1 MKDKK
6 GISLRISED
15 LLKEFD
21 DWLSLFLE
29 KGYEFNRSD
38 AISAIL
44 SEYIDKMETTAH
56 MESVKTSAYDLKLLI
71 DYYYDDYNLVRRR
84 SNGM

>member
-6 GISLRISED
+6 GINLRISED
-15 LLKEFD
+15 LLKELD

-29 KGYEFNRSD
+29 NGYDINRSD
-38 AISAIL
+38 AISAIV
-44 SEYIDKMETTAH
+44 SEYIEQMETTAH

-71 DYYYDDYNLVRRR
+71 DYYYDNYNLVRRR
-84 SNGM
+84 SNGS

>member
-1 MKDKK
+1 MNDKK
-6 GISLRISED
+6 GINLRISED

-21 DWLSLFLE
+21 EWLSLFLE
-29 KGYEFNRSD
+29 KGYEINRSD

-44 SEYIDKMETTAH
+44 SEYMDKMETTAH

-71 DYYYDDYNLVRRR
+71 DYYYNDYNLVRRR
-84 SNGM
+84 SNGS

>member
-6 GISLRISED
+6 GINLRISED

-21 DWLSLFLE
+21 DWLSLFLKE
-29 KGYEFNRSD
+29 GYDINRSD

-44 SEYIDKMETTAH
+44 SEYMERMESTAH

-84 SNGM
+84 SNGS

>member
-6 GISLRISED
+6 GINLRISED

-21 DWLSLFLE
+21 EWLSLFLE
-29 KGYEFNRSD
+29 EGYEFNRSD

-84 SNGM
+84 SNGS

>member
-6 GISLRISED
+6 GINLRISEE

-44 SEYIDKMETTAH
+44 SEYVDQMETTAH

-84 SNGM
+84 SNGS

>member
-6 GISLRISED
+6 GINLRISED

-29 KGYEFNRSD
+29 NGYEINRSD

-44 SEYIDKMETTAH
+44 SEYIEQMETTAH

-71 DYYYDDYNLVRRR
+71 DYYYDNYNLVRRR
-84 SNGM
+84 SNGS

>member
-6 GISLRISED
+6 GINLRISED

-29 KGYEFNRSD
+29 NGYDINRSD

-44 SEYIDKMETTAH
+44 SEYMERMETTAH

-71 DYYYDDYNLVRRR
+71 DYYYDNYNLVRRR
-84 SNGM
+84 SNGS

>member
-6 GISLRISED
+6 GINLRISEE

-56 MESVKTSAYDLKLLI
+56 IESVKTSAYDLKLLI

-84 SNGM
+84 SNGS

>member
-1 MKDKK
+1 MVKF
-6 GISLRISED
+6 IS
-15 LLKEFD
+15 
-21 DWLSLFLE
+21 W
-29 KGYEFNRSD
+29 KGYEINRSD

-56 MESVKTSAYDLKLLI
+56 IESVKTSAYDLKLLI

-84 SNGM
+84 SNGSWINIQRHWKQ

>member
-6 GISLRISED
+6 GINLRISED

-29 KGYEFNRSD
+29 KGYEINRSD

-56 MESVKTSAYDLKLLI
+56 IESVKTSAYDLKLLI
-71 DYYYDDYNLVRRR
+71 DYYYGNYNLVRRR
-84 SNGM
+84 SNGS

>member
-6 GISLRISED
+6 GINLRISED

-44 SEYIDKMETTAH
+44 SEYIGKMETTAH

-71 DYYYDDYNLVRRR
+71 DYYYDDYNLVQRR

>member
-6 GISLRISED
+6 GINLRISED

-21 DWLSLFLE
+21 EWLSLFLKE
-29 KGYEFNRSD
+29 GYDINRSD

-44 SEYIDKMETTAH
+44 SEYMEQMEATAH
-56 MESVKTSAYDLKLLI
+56 MQSVKTSAYDLKLLI
-71 DYYYDDYNLVRRR
+71 DYYYDDYNLVKRR
-84 SNGM
+84 SNGS

>member
-6 GISLRISED
+6 GMNLRISEE
-15 LLKEFD
+15 LLKDFD

-29 KGYEFNRSD
+29 KGYEINRSD

-84 SNGM
+84 SNGS

>member
-6 GISLRISED
+6 GINLRISED

-21 DWLSLFLE
+21 EWLSLFLE
-29 KGYEFNRSD
+29 KGYEINRSD

-71 DYYYDDYNLVRRR
+71 DYYYDNYNLVRRR
-84 SNGM
+84 SNGS

>member
-1 MKDKK
+1 MNDKY
-6 GISLRISED
+6 GINLRISEE

-21 DWLSLFLE
+21 EWLSLFLE
-29 KGYEFNRSD
+29 KGYEINRSD

-44 SEYIDKMETTAH
+44 SEYMDKMETTAH

-84 SNGM
+84 SNGS

>member
-6 GISLRISED
+6 GINLRISED

-29 KGYEFNRSD
+29 NGYDINRSD

-44 SEYIDKMETTAH
+44 SEYVDQMETTAH
-56 MESVKTSAYDLKLLI
+56 MESLKTSAYDLKLLI
-71 DYYYDDYNLVRRR
+71 DYYYDNYNLVRRR
-84 SNGM
+84 SNGS

>member
-6 GISLRISED
+6 GINLRISED

-29 KGYEFNRSD
+29 KGYEINRSD

-56 MESVKTSAYDLKLLI
+56 IESVKTSAYDLKLLI

-84 SNGM
+84 SNGS

>member
-1 MKDKK
+1 LKDKK
-6 GISLRISED
+6 GINLRISED

-21 DWLSLFLE
+21 EWLSLFLE
-29 KGYEFNRSD
+29 KGYEINRSD

-44 SEYIDKMETTAH
+44 SEYIEQMETTAH

-71 DYYYDDYNLVRRR
+71 DYYYNNYNLVRRR
-84 SNGM
+84 SNGS

>member
-6 GISLRISED
+6 GINLRISED

-21 DWLSLFLE
+21 EWLSLFLE
-29 KGYEFNRSD
+29 KGYEINRSD

-56 MESVKTSAYDLKLLI
+56 IESVKTSAYDLKLLI
-71 DYYYDDYNLVRRR
+71 YYYYDNYNLVRRR
-84 SNGM
+84 SNGS

>member
-1 MKDKK
+1 M
-6 GISLRISED
+6 
-15 LLKEFD
+15 LKEFD

-71 DYYYDDYNLVRRR
+71 DYYYDNYNLVRRR
-84 SNGM
+84 SNGS

>member
-6 GISLRISED
+6 GINLRISED

-21 DWLSLFLE
+21 EWLSLFLE
-29 KGYEFNRSD
+29 KGYEINRSD

-56 MESVKTSAYDLKLLI
+56 MESVKTSAHDLKLLI

-84 SNGM
+84 SNGS

>member
-6 GISLRISED
+6 GINLRISED

-29 KGYEFNRSD
+29 KGYEINRSD

-44 SEYIDKMETTAH
+44 SEYIDKIETTAH
-56 MESVKTSAYDLKLLI
+56 IESVKTSAYDLKLLI
-71 DYYYDDYNLVRRR
+71 DYYYDNYNLVRRR
-84 SNGM
+84 SNGS

>member
-6 GISLRISED
+6 GINLRISED

-29 KGYEFNRSD
+29 KGYEINRSD

-44 SEYIDKMETTAH
+44 SEYVDQMETTAH

-71 DYYYDDYNLVRRR
+71 DYCYDDYNLVRRR
-84 SNGM
+84 SNGS

>member
-6 GISLRISED
+6 GINLRVSED

-21 DWLSLFLE
+21 EWLSLFLKE
-29 KGYEFNRSD
+29 GYEFNRSD
-38 AISAIL
+38 AIAAIL
-44 SEYIDKMETTAH
+44 NEYMERMETTAH

-84 SNGM
+84 SNGS

>member
-6 GISLRISED
+6 GINLRISED

-29 KGYEFNRSD
+29 KGYDINRSD

-71 DYYYDDYNLVRRR
+71 DYYYDNYNLVRRR
-84 SNGM
+84 SNGS

>member
-6 GISLRISED
+6 GINLRISED

-21 DWLSLFLE
+21 EWLSLFLE
-29 KGYEFNRSD
+29 KGYEINRSD

-44 SEYIDKMETTAH
+44 SEYIEQMETTAH

-71 DYYYDDYNLVRRR
+71 DYYYNNYNLVRRR
-84 SNGM
+84 SNGS

>member
-6 GISLRISED
+6 GINLRISED

-29 KGYEFNRSD
+29 NGYEINRSD
-38 AISAIL
+38 AISAML
-44 SEYIDKMETTAH
+44 SEYMNKMETTAH

-84 SNGM
+84 SNGS

>member
-6 GISLRISED
+6 GINLRISED

-21 DWLSLFLE
+21 EWLSLFLE
-29 KGYEFNRSD
+29 KGYDINRSD

-56 MESVKTSAYDLKLLI
+56 IESVKTSAYDLKLLI
-71 DYYYDDYNLVRRR
+71 DYYYDDYNLVKRR
-84 SNGM
+84 SNGS

>member
-1 MKDKK
+1 MNDKK
-6 GISLRISED
+6 GINLRISED

-29 KGYEFNRSD
+29 KGYKINRSD

-44 SEYIDKMETTAH
+44 SDYIDQMETTAH
-56 MESVKTSAYDLKLLI
+56 MESVKLSAYDLKLLI
-71 DYYYDDYNLVRRR
+71 DTYYDDYNLVRRR
-84 SNGM
+84 SNGS

>member
-6 GISLRISED
+6 GINLRISED

-29 KGYEFNRSD
+29 KGYDINRSD

-71 DYYYDDYNLVRRR
+71 DYYYDDYNLVKRRG
-84 SNGM
+84 NGS

>member
-6 GISLRISED
+6 GINLRISED

-29 KGYEFNRSD
+29 KGYEINRSD

-44 SEYIDKMETTAH
+44 SEYMMQMEITAH
-56 MESVKTSAYDLKLLI
+56 MASVKTSAYDLEVLI
-71 DYYYDDYNLVRRR
+71 DTYYDDYNLVRRR
-84 SNGM
+84 SNGS

>member
-6 GISLRISED
+6 GINLRISED

-21 DWLSLFLE
+21 SWLSLFLE
-29 KGYEFNRSD
+29 KGYDINRSD

-44 SEYIDKMETTAH
+44 SEYIEQMETTAH

-71 DYYYDDYNLVRRR
+71 DYYYDNYNLVRRR
-84 SNGM
+84 SNGS

>member
-6 GISLRISED
+6 GINLRISED

-29 KGYEFNRSD
+29 KGYDINRSD

-44 SEYIDKMETTAH
+44 SEYIEQMETTAH

-71 DYYYDDYNLVRRR
+71 DYYYDNYNLVRRR
-84 SNGM
+84 GNGS

>member
-6 GISLRISED
+6 GINLRISEE

-29 KGYEFNRSD
+29 KGYDINRSD

-44 SEYIDKMETTAH
+44 SDYVWRIETTAH
-56 MESVKTSAYDLKLLI
+56 MQSVKTSAYDLKLLI

-84 SNGM
+84 SNGS

>member
-6 GISLRISED
+6 GINLRISEE

-29 KGYEFNRSD
+29 KGYEINRSD

-56 MESVKTSAYDLKLLI
+56 IESVKTSAYDLKLLI

-84 SNGM
+84 SNGS

>member
-6 GISLRISED
+6 GINLRISEE

-29 KGYEFNRSD
+29 KGYEINRSD

-71 DYYYDDYNLVRRR
+71 DYYYDDYNFVRRR
-84 SNGM
+84 SNGS

>member
-6 GISLRISED
+6 GINLRISEE

-29 KGYEFNRSD
+29 KGYDINRSD

-44 SEYIDKMETTAH
+44 SDYVWRMETTAH
-56 MESVKTSAYDLKLLI
+56 TQSVKTSAYDLKLLI
-71 DYYYDDYNLVRRR
+71 AYYYDDYNLVRRR
-84 SNGM
+84 SNGS

>member
-6 GISLRISED
+6 GINLRISEE

-29 KGYEFNRSD
+29 KGYEINRSD

-71 DYYYDDYNLVRRR
+71 DYYYDDHHLVRRR
-84 SNGM
+84 SNGS

>member
-6 GISLRISED
+6 GINLRISEE

-29 KGYEFNRSD
+29 KGYEINRSD

-56 MESVKTSAYDLKLLI
+56 IESVKTSAYDLKLLI
-71 DYYYDDYNLVRRR
+71 DYYYDNYNLVRRR
-84 SNGM
+84 SNGS